1 MASTKE
7 KQATEQ
13 VAEGVQDS
21 AEVHPI
27 AYEQAAQEGMGA
39 NGSNGAD
46 GTEIMDESR
55 FEAKTSITAD
65 YHDLGLNADQL
76 LEIYYYMLLAR
87 GLDER
92 QWLLNRQGKIA
103 FVISCQGQEAAQV
116 GLAYALEKGKDFVCP
131 YYRDLGFMVTLGQ
144 TPRDVMLSVF
154 GRAENTDSG
163 GKQMPGHYGHRELN
177 VPTGSSPIATQ
188 NVHAAG
194 VALAFKLRGID
205 GVVTTQIGEGGTS
218 QGDWHEAMNFASTMK
233 LPFIMMVENNK
244 YAISEPQDRQM
255 AIKDV
260 AERASGYG
268 MPGVV
273 VDGNDVLEV
282 YRVSQEAVRRARAG
296 EGPTLIEAKVTRYTP
311 HSSDDDDKRYR
322 DRAEIEDVKANR
334 DSINMMRSY
343 LTLHGVLTEELDQ
356 KIRDRI
362 KAQVDDATD
371 YAMAAPDPTHADL
384 YNHVYDGQTE
394 RTVEQQISFEWQA

>member
-1 MASTKE
+1 MASTRE
-7 KQATEQ
+7 EQAEAQ
-13 VAEGVQDS
+13 VLAGVQDS

-27 AYEQAAQEGMGA
+27 AAEEATAQANMTGE
-39 NGSNGAD
+39 NDDGAD
-46 GTEIMDESR
+46 
-55 FEAKTSITAD
+55 EAFQPATRAN
-65 YHDLGLNADQL
+65 YRDLGLNGDQL
-76 LEIYYYMLLAR
+76 LEMYYYMLLAR
-87 GLDER
+87 SLDER

-144 TPRDVMLSVF
+144 TAKDVMLSVW

-163 GKQMPGHYGHRELN
+163 GKQMPGHFGHRKLN
-177 VPTGSSPIATQ
+177 VPTGSSPIGTQ

-233 LPFIMMVENNK
+233 LPMIMMVENNK

-255 AIKDV
+255 AIKNV
-260 AERASGYG
+260 ADRAPGYG
-268 MPGVV
+268 MPGVI
-273 VDGNDVLEV
+273 VDGNDVLDV
-282 YRVSQEAVRRARAG
+282 YRAAVEAVRRARAG

-311 HSSDDDDKRYR
+311 HSSDDDDRRYR
-322 DRAEIEDVKANR
+322 DRAEVEEVKNNR
-334 DSINMMRSY
+334 DAITIFRKL
-343 LTLHGVLTEELDQ
+343 LTDEGILTSELDE
-356 KIRDRI
+356 KIRSGIR
-362 KAQVDDATD
+362 AQVDEATE
-371 YAMAAPDPTHADL
+371 YAMSAPDPAPSDL
-384 YNHVYDGQTE
+384 YRHVYADQSE
-394 RTVEQQISFEWQA
+394 RTFDSQLSFEWSGSK

>member
-1 MASTKE
+1 MASTRE
-7 KQATEQ
+7 EQAEAQ
-13 VAEGVQDS
+13 VLAGVQDS

-27 AYEQAAQEGMGA
+27 AAEEATAQANMTGE
-39 NGSNGAD
+39 NGDGAD
-46 GTEIMDESR
+46 
-55 FEAKTSITAD
+55 EAFQPATRAN
-65 YHDLGLNADQL
+65 YRDLGLNGDQL
-76 LEIYYYMLLAR
+76 LEMYYYMLLAR
-87 GLDER
+87 SLDER

-144 TPRDVMLSVF
+144 TAKDVMLSVW

-163 GKQMPGHYGHRELN
+163 GKQMPGHFGHRKLN
-177 VPTGSSPIATQ
+177 VPTGSSPIGTQ

-233 LPFIMMVENNK
+233 LPMIMMVENNK

-255 AIKDV
+255 AIKNV
-260 AERASGYG
+260 ADRAPGYG
-268 MPGVV
+268 MPGVI
-273 VDGNDVLEV
+273 VDGNDVLDV
-282 YRVSQEAVRRARAG
+282 YRAAVEAVRRARAG

-311 HSSDDDDKRYR
+311 HSSDDDDRRYR
-322 DRAEIEDVKANR
+322 DRAEVEEVKNNR
-334 DSINMMRSY
+334 DAITIFRKL
-343 LTLHGVLTEELDQ
+343 LTDEGILTSELDE
-356 KIRDRI
+356 KIRSGIR
-362 KAQVDDATD
+362 AQVDEATE
-371 YAMAAPDPTHADL
+371 YAMSAPDPAPSDL
-384 YNHVYDGQTE
+384 YRHVYADQSE
-394 RTVEQQISFEWQA
+394 RTFDSQLSFEWSGSK